1 MSEEDQ
7 GKQEK
12 GSRLKGAL
20 GLDNL
25 KGLGETLKQIK
36 DVSESLDEI
45 QKTIGEVAKENN
57 PISRALAQTI
67 EAQGLKALNEDDRN
81 VAEEVRRT
89 MAEENKAQEKRI
101 EDLAEENKGLKEDR
115 VISEV
120 TETFKAELDRRLP
133 SGSGNDGGQG
143 KLMSAL
149 ENVVADYMEK
159 RLLGGEGTM
168 TGEQIRSVIREEVAA
183 VGGGIKKPEDMVE
196 DLVNALTVGDKLREK
211 LGIAGTGV
219 GQRLLQE
226 GGGDSGLRTDLVKA
240 LLQDERERLKI
251 TLEHDTQ
258 VERNKHIG
266 SLTDTVKEHLPD
278 GIAAIMAT
286 AEAYKSGA
294 GSKPPEGQ
302 PQVFSCGIC
311 NAQFSAPPDWAGQ
324 PLKCPNP
331 QCGKE
336 YTKEELLA

>member
-1 MSEEDQ
+1 MVEE
-7 GKQEK
+7 KQEK

-36 DVSESLDEI
+36 DVSESLEEI
-45 QKTIGEVAKENN
+45 QKTIGEVAKENS

-81 VAEEVRRT
+81 VAEGVRKT
-89 MAEENKAQEKRI
+89 MAEENKAQEKRV
-101 EDLAEENKGLKEDR
+101 EELTEENKGLKEDR

-159 RLLGGEGTM
+159 RLLGGDGTM
-168 TGEQIRSVIREEVAA
+168 TAEQIRSVIREEVAA

-196 DLVNALTVGDKLREK
+196 DMVNALTAGDKLKEK
-211 LGIAGTGV
+211 LGIAGTGI
-219 GQRLLQE
+219 GGRLLQE
-226 GGGDSGLRTDLVKA
+226 GGGGNSGLRTDLVRA
-240 LLQDERERLKI
+240 LLEDERERLKI
-251 TLEHDTQ
+251 TQDHETQ

-266 SLTDTVKEHLPD
+266 TLANTVKDNLSD
-278 GIAAIMAT
+278 GISALNAAAQ
-286 AEAYKSGA
+286 EARAGT
-294 GSKPPEGQ
+294 GSKPSEGK
-302 PQVFSCGIC
+302 PQVFSCGTC
-311 NAQFSAPPDWAGQ
+311 QTQFSAPPDWEGQ

-331 QCGKE
+331 ACGRP
-336 YTKEELLA
+336 YTKEELL